1 MAAKIDNIS
10 ETSKEKDKNMK
21 TSSTK
26 EVFSISTSH
35 TPMAALKRR

>member
-26 EVFSISTSH
+26 EVFSISTSR
-35 TPMAALKRR
+35 TPMTPLKHQ